1 MVTSKKLND
10 QAWEAI
16 FRKYNILKK
25 IEQNGVFLIKSSVIN
40 KFRES
45 RLMTKFD
52 HVEDLPKIFKDN
64 NLSIL
69 PTSRW
74 TYAIGDFCAHMNLD
88 YDSKKIVNVQPRT
101 DLESLDCNNLFS
113 EAVALNYALLT
124 GMLTNVLDETCE
136 QTINGRMSSQ
146 RFSFN
151 IKNINNTYRLIE
163 VDKAQIEIDWW
174 YEGNSKLAL
183 IEAKMGK
190 CDDFIVRQLYYPYRL
205 RSGKIQKEIV
215 PILMTVSNDVFS
227 FFIFKFNEEN
237 DYSSISLVEQKNFII
252 WFESI
257 SLDEIV
263 EISNTVSMVESP
275 QIPFP
280 QADDFEKCVNML
292 EILFLWEKTKKEI
305 AEEYSFTM
313 RQADYYTNA
322 TKYLGL
328 VEKSSCNARAVSL
341 TPLARDIM
349 GKSRRDRILSLIK
362 VILSHWAFNK
372 SFKKYLDLG
381 ERPTREDIVQIM
393 KEQHIY
399 RIRSDTTYKR
409 RSSTVMGWI
418 ERIIATTEERE

>member
-1 MVTSKKLND
+1 MATLKKLND
-10 QAWEAI
+10 EAWEAI
-16 FRKYNILKK
+16 FKKYNILKK
-25 IEQNGVFLIKSSVIN
+25 IEKNGVFLIKSSVIN

-52 HVEDLPKIFKDN
+52 HIDDLPEIFKDN

-74 TYAIGDFCAHMNLD
+74 TYAIGGFCTHMKLD

-124 GMLTNVLDETCE
+124 GMLANVLDENCE
-136 QTINGRMSSQ
+136 QTINGRMSCQ
-146 RFSFN
+146 DFSFN
-151 IKNINNTYRLIE
+151 IKNVNNEDYFIE
-163 VDKAQIEIDWW
+163 VDKAQIEIDGW

-183 IEAKMGK
+183 VEAKMGK

-205 RSGKIQKEIV
+205 RSSKIKKEVV

-237 DYSSISLVEQKNFII
+237 DYSSISLVEKKNFII

-257 SLDEIV
+257 SLDEITA
-263 EISNTVSMVESP
+263 ISNTISIVESP

-292 EILFLWEKTKKEI
+292 EILSFWDKTKKEI
-305 AEEYSFTM
+305 AEKYSFTM

-328 VEKSSCNARAVSL
+328 VEKSSHNTKAISL

-349 GKSRRDRILSLIK
+349 GKSRRSRILSLIK
-362 VILSHWAFNK
+362 IILSHWVFNE
-372 SFKKYLDLG
+372 SFKKYLELG
-381 ERPTREDIVQIM
+381 ERPTRENIVQIM
-393 KEQHIY
+393 KKQDLYGID
-399 RIRSDTTYKR
+399 SDSTYER

-418 ERIIATTEERE
+418 ERIIATTEEEE